1 MGTSP
6 NVIRLGHLDV
16 ALEVLSSADGFE
28 SRPIGNHQSGPL
40 QRNELTASEFA
51 DRPCDCFASGADT
64 NFVKKEYSLMSEL
77 EPSDF
82 CAIAPVNEP
91 FSRPNSSLSRRPEG
105 IAEQLGLTKA

>member
-6 NVIRLGHLDV
+6 NVIRLGHLDI
-16 ALEVLSSADGFE
+16 ALEVLSSAD
-28 SRPIGNHQSGPL
+28 QSGPL

-77 EPSDF
+77 EPSDS

-91 FSRPNSSLSRRPEG
+91 FSWPNSSLSRRPEG

>member
-6 NVIRLGHLDV
+6 NVIRLGHLDI
-16 ALEVLSSADGFE
+16 ALEVLSSAD
-28 SRPIGNHQSGPL
+28 QSGPL

-64 NFVKKEYSLMSEL
+64 NFVKKEYSPMSEL